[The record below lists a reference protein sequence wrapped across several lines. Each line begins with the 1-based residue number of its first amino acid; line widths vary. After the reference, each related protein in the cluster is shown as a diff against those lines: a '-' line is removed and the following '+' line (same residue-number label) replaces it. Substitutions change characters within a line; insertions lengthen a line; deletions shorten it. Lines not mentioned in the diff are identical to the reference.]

1 MSRRTVLGENGGM
14 DVDITIV
21 GGGLAGLSLA
31 VALRNARLNVALIEG
46 RAPVRPRSDA
56 EWDSR
61 IYALSPANA
70 RFLDS
75 IGVWQHLPLERRC
88 DVQAMEIFGDA
99 SSELHFS
106 AYDSGVGELAWIVE
120 SSLLQNELWLS
131 AQRQPNLTL
140 LCPSRPNKLEI
151 EADVARITL
160 EDGRVINS
168 KLVVAAD
175 GADSWTRTA
184 AGIAVDFYPYDQLGV
199 VANFSCQE
207 AHRGTAYQWFRED
220 GVLAWLPLPD
230 NRISMVWSTGVAHA
244 KELLALPA
252 DEMARTVA
260 ESGGEAAEP
269 VRAPI
274 RAEQE
279 VPQQSVIGQGDE
291 ECHQRI
297 DLRALGLVGKLECGE
312 DEDGRPQANPMSP
325 QAAAEI
331 VGQQQR
337 ATTAQARDWI
347 VEVPILAKLSQR
359 KTSPKPG
366 ISLPPSWASASGVTS
381 RPVRPVPPVTMMQ
394 SIIASSTQRCSS
406 ATISAASSF
415 SRARSARM

>member
-46 RAPVRPRSDA
+46 RAPVRLRSDA

-88 DVQAMEIFGDA
+88 GVQAMEIFGDA

-260 ESGGEAAEP
+260 EAGGFRLGELEIFGTPAGFP
-269 VRAPI
+269 LRLMRAPKMVQPRLALI
-274 RAEQE
+274 GDAAHTIHPLSGHGINLGFQDAAALANQLCTKAEHIDCGNLRLLRAFERSRAEE
-279 VPQQSVIGQGDE
+279 VLALQSVTDGLHHLFGASQAPLK
-291 ECHQRI
+291 R
-297 DLRALGLVGKLECGE
+297 LRNFGLNFTNQMPVIKAALVRYAL
-312 DEDGRPQANPMSP
+312 
-325 QAAAEI
+325 AA
-331 VGQQQR
+331 
-337 ATTAQARDWI
+337 
-347 VEVPILAKLSQR
+347 
-359 KTSPKPG
+359 
-366 ISLPPSWASASGVTS
+366 
-381 RPVRPVPPVTMMQ
+381 
-394 SIIASSTQRCSS
+394 
-406 ATISAASSF
+406 
-415 SRARSARM
+415 